1 MAARNN
7 RWGTKVG
14 GRALLSNYKA
24 NSFRYRHV
32 ITKAQQNELPD
43 ESGGGILADE
53 MGMGKSLTT
62 LVLIEKTLS
71 DAVKWAEERKTQ
83 SDDMMAK
90 RHCRATLVIVP
101 SHGKWFRKVSQC
113 AGFWS

>member
-1 MAARNN
+1 LAARNG

-14 GRALLSNYKA
+14 GCALLYNYKA
-24 NSFRYRHV
+24 NNFRYRHI

-71 DAVKWAEERKTQ
+71 DALKWAEECKTQ
-83 SDDMMAK
+83 PDDMTVK

-101 SHGKWFRKVSQC
+101 SHGK
-113 AGFWS
+113 